1 MKLCRGSADYV
12 KAKENGYTI
21 FIKNIFVKNTSL
33 RFFSEIRN
41 IRTTLAP
48 KPFKIKNNIGLLF

>member
-33 RFFSEIRN
+33 RFFSEIR
-41 IRTTLAP
+41 TP
-48 KPFKIKNNIGLLF
+48 KNNLSLKIFKIKNNILF